1 MKQKFY
7 YFLFLAIVNV
17 VNAQT
22 VTHQNQIWT
31 NFNLQFPLKNQKS
44 FQLEFSERIFTE
56 PLQHALFA
64 VRGVYRFPVHKKV
77 DIGVGFANFNQTP
90 TDPTI
95 QPRLSIPE
103 FRPNLDVIY
112 KKPLGK
118 IMLENRVRIEPRM
131 YQIPNATQTALTDVI
146 TLGAVRWRN
155 RLQAMGSFHKRI
167 DYRIGAEI
175 LLNSAVNIP
184 TREFDQLRSIT
195 GLTYKFTPAFQLEG
209 AYIYQFQ
216 SKGTLDYFERDL
228 LWFSFQYKFLK
239 H

>member
-1 MKQKFY
+1 MNQRLY
-7 YFLFLAIVNV
+7 LILFLFIGFVGKG
-17 VNAQT
+17 QSIQ
-22 VTHQNQIWT
+22 HQNQIWA

-44 FQLEFSERIFTE
+44 FQLEFSERVFTE

-90 TDPTI
+90 TEPTL

-103 FRPNLDVIY
+103 FRPNLDLIY

-118 IMLENRVRIEPRM
+118 IILENRVRIEPRM
-131 YQIPNATQTALTDVI
+131 YQIPNVTRTALTGVV

-155 RLQAMGSFHKRI
+155 RLQVMGSFHKCV

-184 TREFDQLRSIT
+184 TREFDQLRTIM
-195 GLTYKFTPAFQLEG
+195 GLTYKFTPAFQVEG
-209 AYIYQFQ
+209 VYIYQFQ
-216 SKGTLDYFERDL
+216 SKSTFDYFERDL